1 MRRRPRIRK
10 TLSVIAGGAAAVAAS
25 TALEFLFMDIE
36 AANLAVKVVFLVL
49 LNLNVLALMGLS
61 YFVGKNVITLMRER
75 RRGILGHK
83 FKTKILAFFLIL
95 ISIPSVLLFFV
106 ASGLSTNYIDRFFSP
121 QFRRPMEGSLEM
133 AKSIYDMERERALQF
148 AEMAR
153 SGHELPPQ
161 YSVTYLKTMPEDAS
175 EAVQAAF
182 AGEHGA
188 EIISTPGGDVVRAV
202 LPLGPADFRGGV
214 IYVESVL
221 PPSVTGNIAMIQNAY
236 EDYVNLEKWISPL
249 KMNYLLLLGLF
260 TLIVI
265 FTATWAALK
274 IAGWITE
281 PVRSLAEA
289 TERVTAGD
297 LGVRVSATTQ
307 DEMGLLIASFNRMVK
322 EMREGKESL
331 EQAYLNMENIVKNIQ
346 SGVISLDGKADVAAI
361 NSAACRVLGVKAE
374 DVVGRH
380 YTSILSLMESDELAK
395 LIRGINLRTFTEMD
409 REFWVSVGG
418 RKLLLRIYIT
428 GIRGSSGEHLGLL
441 VVLDD
446 LTDIVKA
453 QRAVAWQ
460 EVARRMAHEIKN
472 PLTPIMLSAER
483 IRKKWQAKDPDFGS
497 VFEPATETIIRETD
511 SLRKMVDEFSRL
523 GKMPELVRTPVEPSA
538 LIKEVMELYRG
549 YKDLSI
555 TFDDSSGPLVADL
568 DGDQFRRVLINLF
581 DNALEALEKR
591 GAIAVRIGPVPGA
604 DRFRIEVADDG
615 PGIRSEDK
623 ERLFQPYFSTRK
635 NGTGLGL
642 AIADRIVTEHG
653 GSIQVMDNVPR
664 GSVFTIELPVKG
676 QGRLR

>member
-10 TLSVIAGGAAAVAAS
+10 ALGVIAGGAVAVAAS
-25 TALEFLFMDIE
+25 TASEFLFMDIE
-36 AANLAVKVVFLVL
+36 AANLVVKVIFLVL
-49 LNLNVLALMGLS
+49 LNLNVLALMGLA
-61 YFVGKNVITLMRER
+61 YFVGKNAITLVRER

-95 ISIPSVLLFFV
+95 ISIPSVLLFVV

-121 QFRRPMEGSLEM
+121 QFRRPMEGSVEM

-153 SGHELPPQ
+153 SGHKLPPQ
-161 YSVTYLKTMPEDAS
+161 YSVTYLKSMPEDAS
-175 EAVQAAF
+175 EAVQEAF

-188 EIISTPGGDVVRAV
+188 EIISTPGGDIVRAA
-202 LPLGPADFRGGV
+202 LPLGPADSRQGV

-221 PPSVTGNIAMIQNAY
+221 PPSVTGNIAMIQHAY
-236 EDYVNLEKWISPL
+236 EDYVSLEKWISPL
-249 KMNYLLLLGLF
+249 KMNYFLLLGLF
-260 TLIVI
+260 TLMVI
-265 FTATWAALK
+265 FTAIWVALK

-289 TERVTAGD
+289 TERVAAGD
-297 LGVRVSATTQ
+297 LTVRVSATTQ

-346 SGVISLDGKADVAAI
+346 SGVISLDGRADVAAI
-361 NSAACRVLGVKAE
+361 NAAACRVLGVKAE

-395 LIRGINLRTFTEMD
+395 LIRGINLRTFIEMD

-418 RKLLLRIYIT
+418 RKLLLRISIT

-483 IRKKWQAKDPDFGS
+483 IRKKWQAKDADFGS
-497 VFEPATETIIRETD
+497 VFETATETIIRETD

-523 GKMPELVRTPVEPSA
+523 GKMPELVKTPVEPSA
-538 LIKEVMELYRG
+538 LIREVLELYRG

-555 TFDDSSGPLVADL
+555 TFEDSSGPLVANL
-568 DGDQFRRVLINLF
+568 DGDQFKRVLINLI
-581 DNALEALEKR
+581 DNALEAVDRR
-591 GAIAVRIGPVPGA
+591 GAIVVRMGPASGA
-604 DRFRIEVADDG
+604 DKFRIEVADDG

-642 AIADRIVTEHG
+642 AIADRIITEHG
-653 GSIQVMDNVPR
+653 GSIQVMDNAPR
-664 GSVFTIELPVKG
+664 GSVFTIDLPVKG
-676 QGRLR
+676 QERPR